1 MKMFQ
6 KYSEPSNKV
15 RTLRTK
21 LRGTLKHPLDAR
33 ERKLLLPFVPE
44 SLDQSL
50 GIRLA
55 KKKLIMK
62 SVRAN
67 RIIIRII
74 CRTQIIIGVD
84 GINNTRQ
91 ICSYCF
97 SLMIWKQMIQLQL
110 RRRRQVRGLR
120 VLVVVASLISRK
132 AAQVCLPYRAHY
144 HLIKAEVIDV
154 VDATVIITP
163 IVNVH
168 KMILHSTKRNKRN
181 EEFIRDRRR
190 LIKAKNA

>member
-6 KYSEPSNKV
+6 RFSEPSNKV
-15 RTLRTK
+15 QTLRTK
-21 LRGTLKHPLDAR
+21 RRETLKHPLDAR

-67 RIIIRII
+67 RIIIHLI

-97 SLMIWKQMIQLQL
+97 SLTTWKQMIQLQL
-110 RRRRQVRGLR
+110 QRRQVRGLR

-132 AAQVCLPYRAHY
+132 AAQACLPYKVHY
-144 HLIKAEVIDV
+144 HLIKAEATDV
-154 VDATVIITP
+154 VDVTVIITP
-163 IVNVH
+163 TVNVQ

-190 LIKAKNA
+190 LIKAQNT